1 MKTLRSRS
9 PWHFAV
15 LGAAWGLPLVLVA
28 LSLWTT
34 PEAAGTG
41 THEQLGLGACRF
53 RGLFGIPCPGCGVT
67 TSVSHFAHGELW
79 LALATQP
86 LGAVLGLLTVLL
98 PLAATWRTLRGADL
112 SQDVL
117 RLTRPRFAIAA
128 ALLVVGAWIYKLSV
142 S

>member
-1 MKTLRSRS
+1 VKTPRSA
-9 PWHFAV
+9 WHLVV
-15 LGAAWGLPLVLVA
+15 LGAAWSLPFVLLVLFF
-28 LSLWTT
+28 WTT

-53 RGLFGIPCPGCGVT
+53 RELFGIPCPGCGVT
-67 TSVSHFAHGELW
+67 TSVSHFAHGEPW
-79 LALATQP
+79 LALTTQP
-86 LGAVLGLLTVLL
+86 FGAVLGLLAFVL
-98 PLAATWRTLRGADL
+98 PLVATWRALRGADL

-128 ALLVVGAWIYKLSV
+128 ALLIVGSWIYKLSV